1 MINNFKRDGEY
12 QFFKEVMNKMKD
24 SFYRKKWW
32 YISIIVLGLLGVGFQ
47 YVYENFAYEEGERVV
62 GEGVRVLEEVKFSNK
77 NNQVL
82 DDSALKVAIAVQKS
96 MRNIAQSVSPSVVN
110 IRTQKIVKRRKQSF
124 NKYNDRLPD
133 YFDFFNNEDFFGKRN
148 RGPQKFESL
157 GSGFVIHEKGYIV
170 TNNHV
175 IQEADKIM
183 ILFSDD
189 QEYRAKVVGRD
200 KRTDIAVIKIDG
212 KIGGKMDGK
221 MDGRKRFPVTP
232 LGNSDEVEV
241 GDWAIA
247 IGNPF
252 GLKGSFTFGVV
263 SARGRDDVDQNAGLK
278 NYIQTD
284 ASINQGN
291 SGGPLL
297 NIKGQAI
304 GMNSAIYSVSGGYIG
319 IGFAIPMNIVKR
331 VVRSLID
338 KGVVERGY
346 LGVTIQSISNQ
357 IAKHLNISKKGG
369 VLVNS
374 VESKGPADRAG
385 IRTGDIIVQVGM
397 DEINSSSQLQRIISS
412 YKKGQ
417 KVKIKI
423 LRNGRNMFFDVVLSE
438 MNTQVASRKA
448 DVEKESKAGFFGLVV
463 GSIEENYRYFRL
475 NKNMKGVV
483 VVDVQS
489 GSRAQES
496 GIRVGDVIQFIN
508 YEEVRS
514 MDWFEDF
521 VRQNKN
527 MRKSFFI
534 KINRGGVN
542 RFVVIEGK

>member
-1 MINNFKRDGEY
+1 MINNLKRDGEY

-47 YVYENFAYEEGERVV
+47 YVYENFAYEE
-62 GEGVRVLEEVKFSNK
+62 EGGRNEEGRVLEEVKLSSK
-77 NNQVL
+77 NNQVVN
-82 DDSALKVAIAVQKS
+82 DSALKVAIAVQRS

-110 IRTQKIVKRRKQSF
+110 IRTEKIVKRRKQSF

-175 IQEADKIM
+175 IQEADEIT

-212 KIGGKMDGK
+212 G
-221 MDGRKRFPVTP
+221 KRFPVTP
-232 LGNSDEVEV
+232 LGDSDEVEM

-252 GLKGSFTFGVV
+252 GLNGSFTFGVV
-263 SARGRDDVDQNAGLK
+263 SATGRDNVDQHAGLK

-346 LGVTIQSISNQ
+346 LGVTIESISNQ

-385 IRTGDIIVQVGM
+385 IRTGDIIVQVGK

-417 KVKIKI
+417 RVKIKV

-438 MNTQVASRKA
+438 MNPQVASRKVE
-448 DVEKESKAGFFGLVV
+448 VEKKSKEGFFGLRV

-475 NKNMKGVV
+475 NRNMKGVV
-483 VVDVQS
+483 VVGVES

-496 GIRVGDVIQFIN
+496 GIRMGDVIQFIN
-508 YEEVRS
+508 YEEVSSIDR
-514 MDWFEDF
+514 FEEF
-521 VRQNKN
+521 VRENKN
-527 MRKSFFI
+527 RRKSFFI

-542 RFVVIEGK
+542 RFVVIDGK